1 MLIDPKLSHYL
12 NKGPTQ
18 GIIRIYNLQSDKSL
32 LVKSNDIIKDIKN
45 IRFTLDLG
53 MYKNKEL
60 QESYAKIGL
69 ELFALDPY
77 KILEKNSE
85 KTLDELLLESKEELL
100 KENVTFF

>member
-12 NKGPTQ
+12 NEGPTE

-53 MYKNKEL
+53 MYKNTEL

-100 KENVTFF
+100 KKNVTFF